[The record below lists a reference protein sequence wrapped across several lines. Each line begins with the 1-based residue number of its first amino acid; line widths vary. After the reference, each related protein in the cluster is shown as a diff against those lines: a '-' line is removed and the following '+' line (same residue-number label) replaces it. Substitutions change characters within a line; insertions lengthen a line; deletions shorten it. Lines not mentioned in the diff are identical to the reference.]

1 MKKKALAAF
10 VVATAVTSAPA
21 RAEMTDL
28 GHIPGTWYSLGVH
41 NETKTCGAKSLFTNG
56 VLVAMM
62 RDRESDSWFFMLA
75 HRDWKFQEGQKYD
88 GSVSI
93 DGRLFTGEVTAV
105 NEHSIGLYISD
116 SFLHAFTAGS
126 GLTIHHTSGAAL
138 ATISL
143 AGTTKMVDAVAR
155 CSQVM
160 QAQIQRQQQ
169 PFGPPKVYSMPEM
182 PFAPKADSNTG
193 RRFAGP
199 ERPA

>member
-1 MKKKALAAF
+1 MKKKALFAVIVAAT
-10 VVATAVTSAPA
+10 VSSAPA
-21 RAEMTDL
+21 RAEMTNL
-28 GHIPGTWYSLGVH
+28 GRIPGTWYSLGVH

-62 RDRESDSWFFMLA
+62 YDRECDSWFFMLA
-75 HRDWKFQEGQKYD
+75 HQNWKFKEGQKYD

-105 NEHSIGLYISD
+105 DEHSIGLYISN

-143 AGTTKMVDAVAR
+143 AGTTKMVEAVAR
-155 CSQVM
+155 CSEVM

-169 PFGPPKVYSMPEM
+169 PFGPPKAYSMPEK
-182 PFAPKADSNTG
+182 PFAPKADDNTG
-193 RRFAGP
+193 PSFVGP
-199 ERPA
+199 ERAA